1 MKNFKIEVFTG
12 EFQKQVVDLVLTI
25 QQEFNTPVTL
35 AEQIDLHDVSGF
47 YQRGV
52 GNFWVALLNGKV
64 VGTIAVMDIG
74 NQQVALRKMFV
85 EQSLRGKG
93 FGIGQALL
101 EEVFSY
107 CAKLGLKEIYLGTT
121 AFFLAAHRFYE
132 KNGFREIAIDQLPES
147 FSPMPCDTKFY
158 FLKVFDFH
166 L

>member
-1 MKNFKIEVFTG
+1 MNDFKVEVFTG
-12 EFQKQVVDLVLTI
+12 EFKKQVVDLVLTI
-25 QQEFNTPVTL
+25 QQEFKIPVIL
-35 AEQIDLHDVSGF
+35 ADQIDLHDVSGF
-47 YQRGV
+47 YQQGV

-85 EQSLRGKG
+85 EQSLRGKD

-121 AFFLAAHRFYE
+121 TFFLAAHRFYE
-132 KNGFREIAIDQLPES
+132 KNGFREIEIDQLPES

-158 FLKVFDFH
+158 VTNL
-166 L
+166 